1 MLPLADATRQDE
13 SEGASV
19 QTSHTSFRQKGA
31 PAHEGRGR
39 KDESDHRAKRRR
51 PPRLSVLFEIV
62 DLRQDH
68 ACTMRKFSARR
79 RQNSLPRRSVEQNN
93 LILRFQLFDCRR
105 NGLRTHMNGASCFA
119 HAAIVRYRLKVFEL
133 RKLHRLLQR
142 QPSQWATR
150 PQMRFSPRFLPP
162 RTCMWKCMAV
172 WPALTPL
179 LEMTRKPSSRPLA
192 LATSWMA

>member
-1 MLPLADATRQDE
+1 MSTPSSLHWLTVGIGKKTPPPVKTGGVKTEMA
-13 SEGASV
+13 V
-19 QTSHTSFRQKGA
+19 
-31 PAHEGRGR
+31 GRN
-39 KDESDHRAKRRR
+39 AAV
-51 PPRLSVLFEIV
+51 PRLSVLFEIV

-79 RQNSLPRRSVEQNN
+79 RQNSRPRRSVEQNN
-93 LILRFQLFDCRR
+93 LILRFQLFYCRR
-105 NGLRTHMNGASCFA
+105 NGLRTHVNGASRFA
-119 HAAIVRYRLKVFEL
+119 HAAIVRYSLKVFEL

-142 QPSQWATR
+142 QPSRRAVR

-162 RTCMWKCMAV
+162 RTCMWKCMTV

-179 LEMTRKPSSRPLA
+179 LEMTRKPSSKPLA

>member
-1 MLPLADATRQDE
+1 MPHIKVDLRMQALKRVIP
-13 SEGASV
+13 V
-19 QTSHTSFRQKGA
+19 FNKKA
-31 PAHEGRGR
+31 PPSMKARGVKTKVAVGRN
-39 KDESDHRAKRRR
+39 AIA
-51 PPRLSVLFEIV
+51 PRLSVLFEIV

-68 ACTMRKFSARR
+68 ACTTRKFSARR

-93 LILRFQLFDCRR
+93 LILRFQLLNCRR
-105 NGLRTHMNGASCFA
+105 NGLWTHMDGASSLA
-119 HAAIVRYRLKVFEL
+119 HAAIAHYRLKVFEL

-142 QPSQWATR
+142 QPRRRAAR

-162 RTCMWKCMAV
+162 RTCMWKCMTV

>member
-1 MLPLADATRQDE
+1 MPHIKMNLRMRAFKRVVPVF
-13 SEGASV
+13 G
-19 QTSHTSFRQKGA
+19 KKA
-31 PAHEGRGR
+31 PPPVKTGGVKTEVAVGRN
-39 KDESDHRAKRRR
+39 AAV
-51 PPRLSVLFEIV
+51 PRLSVLFEIV
-62 DLRQDH
+62 DLCQDH
-68 ACTMRKFSARR
+68 ACTTRKFSARR

-119 HAAIVRYRLKVFEL
+119 HAAIVRHRLKVFEL

-142 QPSQWATR
+142 QPSRRATR

-162 RTCMWKCMAV
+162 RTCMWKCMTV

-179 LEMTRKPSSRPLA
+179 LEMTRKPSSKPLA
-192 LATSWMA
+192 LATSWTA

>member
-1 MLPLADATRQDE
+1 MPHIKVNLRVRAFKRVVPVFGKKTPPPMKAGGVKTEVA
-13 SEGASV
+13 V
-19 QTSHTSFRQKGA
+19 
-31 PAHEGRGR
+31 GRN
-39 KDESDHRAKRRR
+39 AAA
-51 PPRLSVLFEIV
+51 PRLSVLFEIP

-68 ACTMRKFSARR
+68 TCATCKLSARR
-79 RQNSLPRRSVEQNN
+79 RQNSLPRRSVEQND
-93 LILRFQLFDCRR
+93 LILRFQFLNCRR
-105 NGLRTHMNGASCFA
+105 NGLWAHVNGASRFA
-119 HAAIVRYRLKVFEL
+119 HAAVVRYRLKVFEL

-142 QPSQWATR
+142 QPSRRATR

-162 RTCMWKCMAV
+162 RTCMWKCMTV

>member
-1 MLPLADATRQDE
+1 MPHIEVDLRMQAFKRVVPVF
-13 SEGASV
+13 G
-19 QTSHTSFRQKGA
+19 KKA
-31 PAHEGRGR
+31 PPSMKTGGVETKMTIGRN
-39 KDESDHRAKRRR
+39 AVA
-51 PPRLSVLFEIV
+51 PRLSVLFEIV
-62 DLRQDH
+62 DLRQNH
-68 ACTMRKFSARR
+68 ACTTRKFSAHR
-79 RQNSLPRRSVEQNN
+79 RQNSLPRRSVEQND
-93 LILRFQLFDCRR
+93 LILRFKLLDCRR

-119 HAAIVRYRLKVFEL
+119 HAAIARYCLKVFEL

-142 QPSQWATR
+142 QPSRRATR

-162 RTCMWKCMAV
+162 RTCMWKCMTV

>member
-1 MLPLADATRQDE
+1 MPHIEVDLRMQALKRVIPVFSKKTPPSMKARGVKTKVA
-13 SEGASV
+13 V
-19 QTSHTSFRQKGA
+19 
-31 PAHEGRGR
+31 GRN
-39 KDESDHRAKRRR
+39 AIA
-51 PPRLSVLFEIV
+51 PRLSVLFEIV

-68 ACTMRKFSARR
+68 ACTTRKFSARR
-79 RQNSLPRRSVEQNN
+79 RQNSLPRRLVEQNN

-119 HAAIVRYRLKVFEL
+119 HAAIVRYRLKVSEL

-142 QPSQWATR
+142 QPSRRAAR

-162 RTCMWKCMAV
+162 RTCMWKCMTV
-172 WPALTPL
+172 WPALAPL
-179 LEMTRKPSSRPLA
+179 LEMTRKPSSKPLA

>member
-1 MLPLADATRQDE
+1 MPHIEVNLWMRALKRAIPVFGKKEPPPMKAGGVETKM
-13 SEGASV
+13 
-19 QTSHTSFRQKGA
+19 TI
-31 PAHEGRGR
+31 GRN
-39 KDESDHRAKRRR
+39 AIV
-51 PPRLSVLFEIV
+51 PRLSVLFEIV

-68 ACTMRKFSARR
+68 ACTTRKFSARR

-93 LILRFQLFDCRR
+93 LILRFQLFDRRR

-119 HAAIVRYRLKVFEL
+119 HATIARYGLKVFEL

-142 QPSQWATR
+142 QPRRRATR

-162 RTCMWKCMAV
+162 RTCMWKCMTV

-179 LEMTRKPSSRPLA
+179 LEMTRKPSSSPLA
-192 LATSWMA
+192 FATSWMA

>member
-1 MLPLADATRQDE
+1 MPHIEVDLRMQALKRVIP
-13 SEGASV
+13 V
-19 QTSHTSFRQKGA
+19 FNKKA
-31 PAHEGRGR
+31 PPSMKARGVKTKVAVGRN
-39 KDESDHRAKRRR
+39 AIA
-51 PPRLSVLFEIV
+51 PRLSVLFEIV
-62 DLRQDH
+62 DLSQDH
-68 ACTMRKFSARR
+68 ACTTRKFSARR

-93 LILRFQLFDCRR
+93 LILRFQLLNCRR
-105 NGLRTHMNGASCFA
+105 NGLWTHMDGASSLA
-119 HAAIVRYRLKVFEL
+119 HAAIARYCLKVFEL

-142 QPSQWATR
+142 QPRRRAAR

-162 RTCMWKCMAV
+162 RTCMWKCITV

>member
-1 MLPLADATRQDE
+1 MPHIEVDLRMQALKRVIP
-13 SEGASV
+13 V
-19 QTSHTSFRQKGA
+19 FNKKA
-31 PAHEGRGR
+31 PPSMKARGVKTKVAVGRN
-39 KDESDHRAKRRR
+39 AIA
-51 PPRLSVLFEIV
+51 PRLSVLFEIV

-68 ACTMRKFSARR
+68 ACTTRKFSARR

-93 LILRFQLFDCRR
+93 LILRFQLLNCRR
-105 NGLRTHMNGASCFA
+105 NGLWTHMDGASSLA
-119 HAAIVRYRLKVFEL
+119 HAAIARYCLKVFEL

-142 QPSQWATR
+142 QPRRRAAR

-162 RTCMWKCMAV
+162 RTCMWKCMTV

>member
-1 MLPLADATRQDE
+1 MLPLADATHQDE
-13 SEGASV
+13 SEGASF
-19 QTSHTSFRQKGA
+19 QTSRTSFRQKGA
-31 PAHEGRGR
+31 PAHEGRERKTKVAVGR
-39 KDESDHRAKRRR
+39 DAVI
-51 PPRLSVLFEIV
+51 PRLSILFEIV
-62 DLRQDH
+62 DLCQDH
-68 ACTMRKFSARR
+68 TCTTRKFSAHR

-93 LILRFQLFDCRR
+93 LILRFQLFDCQR
-105 NGLRTHMNGASCFA
+105 NSLRTHMNGASRFA

-142 QPSQWATR
+142 QPSRRATR

-162 RTCMWKCMAV
+162 RTCMWKCMTV

-192 LATSWMA
+192 LATSWTA

>member
-1 MLPLADATRQDE
+1 MNLRVRAFKRVVPVFGKKEPPPVKTGGVKTEMA
-13 SEGASV
+13 V
-19 QTSHTSFRQKGA
+19 
-31 PAHEGRGR
+31 GRN
-39 KDESDHRAKRRR
+39 AAV
-51 PPRLSVLFEIV
+51 PRLSVLFEIV

-68 ACTMRKFSARR
+68 ACTTRKFSARR

-93 LILRFQLFDCRR
+93 LILRFQLFYCRR
-105 NGLRTHMNGASCFA
+105 NGLRTHVNGASCFA
-119 HAAIVRYRLKVFEL
+119 HAAIVRYSLKVFEL

-142 QPSQWATR
+142 QPSRRPTR

-162 RTCMWKCMAV
+162 RTCMWKCMTV

-179 LEMTRKPSSRPLA
+179 LEMTRKPSSKPLA

>member
-1 MLPLADATRQDE
+1 MPHIKMNLR
-13 SEGASV
+13 V
-19 QTSHTSFRQKGA
+19 
-31 PAHEGRGR
+31 
-39 KDESDHRAKRRR
+39 RAFKRVV
-51 PPRLSVLFEIV
+51 PRLSVLFEIV
-62 DLRQDH
+62 DLCQDH
-68 ACTMRKFSARR
+68 ACTTRKFSARR

-105 NGLRTHMNGASCFA
+105 NSLRTHMNGASCFA
-119 HAAIVRYRLKVFEL
+119 HATIVRYRLKVFEL

-142 QPSQWATR
+142 QPSRRATR

-162 RTCMWKCMAV
+162 RTCMWKCMTV

-179 LEMTRKPSSRPLA
+179 LEMTRKPSSKPLA

>member
-1 MLPLADATRQDE
+1 MPHIEVDLRMQALKRVIPVF
-13 SEGASV
+13 S
-19 QTSHTSFRQKGA
+19 KKA
-31 PAHEGRGR
+31 PPSMKARGVKTKVAVGRN
-39 KDESDHRAKRRR
+39 AIA
-51 PPRLSVLFEIV
+51 PRLSVLFEIV

-68 ACTMRKFSARR
+68 ACTTRKFSARR
-79 RQNSLPRRSVEQNN
+79 RQNSLRRRSVEQNN

-105 NGLRTHMNGASCFA
+105 NGLWTHMDGASGLA
-119 HAAIVRYRLKVFEL
+119 HAAIARYRLKVFEL

-142 QPSQWATR
+142 QPRRRAAR

-162 RTCMWKCMAV
+162 RTCMWKCMTV

>member
-1 MLPLADATRQDE
+1 MPHIEVDLRMQALKRVIPVF
-13 SEGASV
+13 S
-19 QTSHTSFRQKGA
+19 KKA
-31 PAHEGRGR
+31 PPSMKARGVKTKVAVGRN
-39 KDESDHRAKRRR
+39 AIA
-51 PPRLSVLFEIV
+51 PRLSVLFEIV

-68 ACTMRKFSARR
+68 ACTTRKFSARR

-119 HAAIVRYRLKVFEL
+119 HAAIVRYRLKVLEL

-142 QPSQWATR
+142 QPRRRAAR

-162 RTCMWKCMAV
+162 RTCMWKCITV

>member
-1 MLPLADATRQDE
+1 MPHIEVDLRMQALKRVIPVFSKKTPPSMKARGVKTKVA
-13 SEGASV
+13 V
-19 QTSHTSFRQKGA
+19 
-31 PAHEGRGR
+31 GRN
-39 KDESDHRAKRRR
+39 AIA
-51 PPRLSVLFEIV
+51 PRLSVLFEIV

-68 ACTMRKFSARR
+68 ACTTRKFSARR

-119 HAAIVRYRLKVFEL
+119 HAAIVRYRLKVSEL

-142 QPSQWATR
+142 QPSRRARR

-162 RTCMWKCMAV
+162 RTCMWKCMTV

-192 LATSWMA
+192 LATS

>member
-1 MLPLADATRQDE
+1 MPHIKVNLRVRAFKRVIPVFGKKAPPPVKAGGVKTKVAVRRDA
-13 SEGASV
+13 V
-19 QTSHTSFRQKGA
+19 V
-31 PAHEGRGR
+31 
-39 KDESDHRAKRRR
+39 
-51 PPRLSVLFEIV
+51 PRLSVLFEIV

-68 ACTMRKFSARR
+68 ACATRKFSARR

-93 LILRFQLFDCRR
+93 LILRFQLFYCRR
-105 NGLRTHMNGASCFA
+105 NGLRTHVNGASCFA
-119 HAAIVRYRLKVFEL
+119 HAAIVRYSLKVFEL

-142 QPSQWATR
+142 QPSRRPTR

-162 RTCMWKCMAV
+162 RTCMWKCMTV

>member
-1 MLPLADATRQDE
+1 MPNIKVNLRVRAFKRVVPVFGKKTPPPVKTGGVKTEMA
-13 SEGASV
+13 V
-19 QTSHTSFRQKGA
+19 
-31 PAHEGRGR
+31 GRN
-39 KDESDHRAKRRR
+39 AAV
-51 PPRLSVLFEIV
+51 PRLSVLFEIV

-93 LILRFQLFDCRR
+93 LILRFQLFYCRR
-105 NGLRTHMNGASCFA
+105 NGLRTHVNGASRFA
-119 HAAIVRYRLKVFEL
+119 HAAIVRYSLKVFEL

-142 QPSQWATR
+142 QPSRRAVR
-150 PQMRFSPRFLPP
+150 PQMRFSSRFLPP
-162 RTCMWKCMAV
+162 RTCMWKCMTV

-179 LEMTRKPSSRPLA
+179 LEMTRKPSSKPLA